1 MRTMLANRLVHCV
14 DKGVHKGGRLSNNH
28 RGPQAIEWSPIPR
41 GLIDEVSLT
50 VKGQTAYN
58 ARSVAGRSVYR
69 GRMGQARYLELD
81 PSTQLPLASN
91 GTSRAKNLIIELVV
105 NSYGYGDG
113 RIGPTRC
120 ALIAGAR
127 GDRWSRC
134 QRCRTSP
141 SAVRSTHS
149 ALAVRSRRGST
160 ADPGGF
166 PRSRTTRRSASTP
179 CDDASPPRSAP
190 DTRPCPLHPCP
201 F

>member
-1 MRTMLANRLVHCV
+1 MPSASCACPALGATAVRCERGV
-14 DKGVHKGGRLSNNH
+14 DGLKQGGV
-28 RGPQAIEWSPIPR
+28 IEWFGEEGHR
-41 GLIDEVSLT
+41 ARLQRLGAYGLIPVRRYKPT
-50 VKGQTAYN
+50 VCLY
-58 ARSVAGRSVYR
+58 V
-69 GRMGQARYLELD
+69 
-81 PSTQLPLASN
+81 
-91 GTSRAKNLIIELVV
+91 TSLVV

-166 PRSRTTRRSASTP
+166 PRSRTTRRSAS
-179 CDDASPPRSAP
+179 
-190 DTRPCPLHPCP
+190 
-201 F
+201 

>member
-14 DKGVHKGGRLSNNH
+14 DKGVHQGGRLSNNH

-91 GTSRAKNLIIELVV
+91 GTSRAKNLIIEYIDHEYFSRS
-105 NSYGYGDG
+105 NTISY
-113 RIGPTRC
+113 
-120 ALIAGAR
+120 
-127 GDRWSRC
+127 
-134 QRCRTSP
+134 
-141 SAVRSTHS
+141 
-149 ALAVRSRRGST
+149 
-160 ADPGGF
+160 
-166 PRSRTTRRSASTP
+166 
-179 CDDASPPRSAP
+179 
-190 DTRPCPLHPCP
+190 LHI
-201 F
+201 FG